1 MQYVWLKTKFYV
13 NSTMMFSG
21 SVKIHSTVYLSTNN
35 GLLGFFSSLSVYSF
49 FFFSLKMK
57 DEDPKKAIFKD
68 RNRKTR

>member
-13 NSTMMFSG
+13 NSTVMFSG
-21 SVKIHSTVYLSTNN
+21 SVRIHSTVYLSTNN
-35 GLLGFFSSLSVYSF
+35 ALLGFFLSLSVYF
-49 FFFSLKMK
+49 FFPPLKMK